1 MNLDYKEA
9 VGEVLIILEHT
20 EESLINKIP
29 KQLLEFWR
37 EIAPKDTNLVV
48 DTSKSLS
55 ELNLKP
61 KTKALIA
68 MIYRNYWCTPEER
81 KEYDRILK
89 ENEEKFQEEARQKY
103 NPDDIFKPI
112 VKQPEVLA
120 DEPKIEKENEANIML
135 YKENIFTKIIQKIK
149 SILNID

>member
-1 MNLDYKEA
+1 MNVDYKEA

-29 KQLLEFWR
+29 KQLLEFWK
-37 EIAPKDTNLVV
+37 EIVPKDFNFEI
-48 DTSKSLS
+48 DTTKSLD

-89 ENEEKFQEEARQKY
+89 ENEEKFQEAARQKY

-149 SILNID
+149 SIFNID

>member
-29 KQLLEFWR
+29 KQLMEFWR
-37 EIAPKDTNLVV
+37 EIASKDITLVV
-48 DTSKSLS
+48 DTSKSLT

-81 KEYDRILK
+81 KEYDKILR
-89 ENEEKFQEEARQKY
+89 ENEEKFQEAARQKY

-112 VKQPEVLA
+112 VKQPEVLK
-120 DEPKIEKENEANIML
+120 DEPEIEKENEANIMI
-135 YKENIFTKIIQKIK
+135 YKENIFIKIIKKIK
-149 SILNID
+149 SILNIE

>member
-9 VGEVLIILEHT
+9 VAEVLIILEHT

-29 KQLLEFWR
+29 KQLMEFWR
-37 EIAPKDTNLVV
+37 EVASKDISLVV

-81 KEYDRILK
+81 KEYDKILR
-89 ENEEKFQEEARQKY
+89 ENEEKFQEAAREKY

-112 VKQPEVLA
+112 VRQPEVLA
-120 DEPKIEKENEANIML
+120 DEPKIEKENEANIMI
-135 YKENIFTKIIQKIK
+135 YKENIFMKIIKKIK
-149 SILNID
+149 SIFNIE

>member
-9 VGEVLIILEHT
+9 VGEVLIILENT

-37 EIAPKDTNLVV
+37 EIASKDINLEI

-81 KEYDRILK
+81 KEYDKILR

-103 NPDDIFKPI
+103 NPEDIFKPI

-149 SILNID
+149 SILNIN